1 MSRRYRKQIKRILEN
16 DIQGLKSDGHGAN
29 GYVYNLNKSRV
40 FKVFDKDDTGYLD
53 FLKLMKKFKG
63 KKHFPRVYDF
73 YPTKDEYIVV
83 LERLQEYKN
92 KDGLWDYTTEAES
105 VGYGDADS
113 GLWYGYFSKSFDKYL
128 KVLEDNFT
136 KGVEWD
142 LHANNIM
149 QREDGTPV
157 IIDPW
162 YG

>member
-1 MSRRYRKQIKRILEN
+1 MSRRYRKQIKRILKN
-16 DIQGLKSDGHGAN
+16 DEKGLKSAGHGVN

-40 FKVFDKDDTGYLD
+40 FKIFAKGDAGYLD

-73 YPTKDEYIVV
+73 YSTKEEHIVV
-83 LERLQEYKN
+83 LERLEEYSN
-92 KDGLWDYTTEAES
+92 KDCLWDHTDEAES
-105 VGYGDADS
+105 AGYGDVDS

-128 KVLEDNFT
+128 KVLEDNIVT
-136 KGVEWD
+136 DVEWD

-149 QREDGTPV
+149 QRKDGTPV

-162 YG
+162 CG